1 MLTIEEAARRLD
13 LTPRQL
19 YRRVSAARRQLSP
32 YIRKGRNGA
41 LVLDDAAVEILRLAE
56 DLRKAAGVT
65 VADAIREALKEYASN
80 TNGNGRETGG
90 KPADKPRENRRK
102 TGEEPLETRAPTGL
116 AAPLW
121 AIAALLGIL
130 AVEGALIIAGLWR

>member
-1 MLTIEEAARRLD
+1 MLTIEEAARQLD

-41 LVLDDAAVEILRLAE
+41 LVLDDAAVEILHLAE

-80 TNGNGRETGG
+80 TNGNGRETG
-90 KPADKPRENRRK
+90 
-102 TGEEPLETRAPTGL
+102 EEPMETRDPTGL

-121 AIAALLGIL
+121 AIVALLGIL